1 MTHIASDRRYE
12 SMHYNRCGKSGL
24 KLPAISLGLW
34 HNFGG
39 VDTLENGR
47 AMLRR
52 AFDLGIGCIVFSP
65 LAQGLLTD
73 RYLKGIPADSRV
85 GKGHGYLHREDVTED
100 KVAKAR
106 HLNEVAQARGQ
117 SLAQMAIA
125 WMLRKPEVTS
135 ALIGASRV
143 QQIDDCVAALEKL
156 EFSKVELDKIEG
168 ILAG

>member
-1 MTHIASDRRYE
+1 
-12 SMHYNRCGKSGL
+12 
-24 KLPAISLGLW
+24 
-34 HNFGG
+34 
-39 VDTLENGR
+39 
-47 AMLRR
+47 
-52 AFDLGIGCIVFSP
+52 
-65 LAQGLLTD
+65 
-73 RYLKGIPADSRV
+73 
-85 GKGHGYLHREDVTED
+85 LHREDVTED

-125 WMLRKPEVTS
+125 WVLRKPEVTS

-168 ILAG
+168 ILTG